1 MLIWWTLGTWGWL
14 LGAGIG
20 VRAECGD
27 LPGEQFLDTI
37 NGVVGDAG
45 EHVAQV
51 AFRVEAVQFGSADRA
66 VEAGGALSDRI
77 GASEKA
83 ILPAMEV
90 FS

>member
-1 MLIWWTLGTWGWL
+1 MVDTWDLGMVIGGWNWGPRR
-14 LGAGIG
+14 
-20 VRAECGD
+20 VRRSSRG
-27 LPGEQFLDTI
+27 QFLDTI

-51 AFRVEAVQFGSADRA
+51 AFRVEAVQFGSADQA

-77 GASEKA
+77 GASEKV